1 MFDNWKILIVGA
13 GTMGASIALT
23 YGMNGFET
31 IVYDIN
37 DKQFDKAKEIINV
50 NLKTLVSVG
59 EITEDKIETS
69 NKMISFSADLEEVA
83 PQANLVVESIFEN
96 ASAKR
101 EIFAKL
107 DRLCPSDTILTS
119 NTSALNIFDIVQVS
133 NPERLLIT
141 HWFNPPHMMPLIE
154 VVRGPKTSDQTVA
167 TVKEVLMRMGKIPAV
182 INQYIPG
189 FIVNRFSGVIA
200 REAGYMIDQG
210 WCTWEDIDSAVVN
223 TFGLRWVFEGP
234 LESRDFIGWDISTI
248 NSDNLFQYL
257 CNNSNPMPLAVEMVE
272 KGTLGIKTG
281 QGLKDYRDK
290 DIKKLQSDRTMKI
303 LRMLKVAREL

>member
-1 MFDNWKILIVGA
+1 MFNHWKVLVVGA
-13 GTMGASIALT
+13 GTMGASIAST
-23 YGMNGFET
+23 FGMNGFET
-31 IVYDIN
+31 MVYDV
-37 DKQFDKAKEIINV
+37 KAEQLEKAKAMV
-50 NLKTLVSVG
+50 DANLRTLVSVG
-59 EITEDKIETS
+59 EITEDKIEIAQ
-69 NKMISFSADLEEVA
+69 KKISYTAKLEEAA
-83 PQANLVVESIFEN
+83 PLANLVVESIFEN
-96 ASAKR
+96 ADAKR
-101 EIFAKL
+101 EIFSRL
-107 DRLCPSDTILTS
+107 DALCPSDTILTS
-119 NTSALNIFDIVQVS
+119 NTSALNIFEIAQVS
-133 NPERLLIT
+133 HPERLIIA

-154 VVRGPKTSDQTVA
+154 VVRGPETSEQTVE
-167 TVKEVLMRMGKIPAV
+167 TVKKILSGMGKIPAV

-223 TFGLRWVFEGP
+223 TFGLRWCFEGP

-248 NSDNLFQYL
+248 NCNNLCPHL
-257 CNNSNPMPLAVEMVE
+257 CNNSDPMPLAMEMVQ

-281 QGLKDYRDK
+281 QGLKDYRGK